1 LLLEQEDECSTTTTE
16 DVPFDEDPAQQD
28 VQAADVPAVQERC
41 PTVNANDA
49 RVENDNSNSN
59 NNDYVNAPTDMD
71 IDNETHRPPEPVA
84 RDDPA
89 AATAASVAS
98 HTTTTFAAETPAS
111 PQRFGNP
118 SLPKILL
125 FKSRPG
131 RGRVST
137 STGEWERLL
146 EFKPLPMDPSSI
158 RNVKYVRGG
167 GETNVEEIFV
177 SSYNDTLGS
186 TKKVDEEEEG
196 VGTSGARKSYRL
208 ESKEDSIPA
217 VLLAELEAKGFDV
230 KGVPV
235 TSATDSAVRG
245 RTKPST
251 LNKTSGNTKYLN
263 ANHRSGKRKL
273 PTAESGPAA
282 SKENA
287 KPAAKKAP
295 GKCKSKCR
303 ETASVAAKGR
313 SKTLNKTVATKRKS
327 AVSLVNEKGKKLKT
341 AEGIQLAAAAAAFE
355 LTNEEKC
362 ESADLLY
369 MDSITAAIEKKVLHV
384 VTSGLSETDT
394 EAFKKL
400 CKETKNNHGTL
411 FLRYCTVLH
420 NQNDFLLTVCPPLL
434 PCLALPCLAFFI
446 LVKVKLTESFKSDKT
461 TLCVVAVEPRGANG
475 GNLVAGKRTLKAMQ
489 AGMAGVPLV
498 SPAWITSCVESSH
511 QFVLPDSSMFVRTL
525 PTKTTREEQIMAFG
539 VSAIAAA
546 IRSSRVQ
553 AATFHFQILND
564 ISVFLCGRFETTIAK
579 LLREAGAEVLTASST
594 VVAKLSA
601 DGDPQVVLLCS
612 DKDCKIPGSVKSQV
626 QIHKSQVRVVNTD
639 WLFDSISCGSVLAA
653 GAYAPKVK
661 QAKEL
666 WALTTDAN

>member
-1 LLLEQEDECSTTTTE
+1 LGKEATSVLKELSTRLSKKWE
-16 DVPFDEDPAQQD
+16 KPYSV
-28 VQAADVPAVQERC
+28 VRG
-41 PTVNANDA
+41 
-49 RVENDNSNSN
+49 
-59 NNDYVNAPTDMD
+59 YVNARMSIAMDME
-71 IDNETHRPPEPVA
+71 IDNEIHSPPEPVA
-84 RDDPA
+84 RSDTAVA
-89 AATAASVAS
+89 AAESVAS
-98 HTTTTFAAETPAS
+98 HTTTTSFAAETPTS
-111 PQRFGNP
+111 PQRFSKSVFAKDTFVQVQARTWSGINKHGGVG
-118 SLPKILL
+118 KIT
-125 FKSRPG
+125 
-131 RGRVST
+131 RVHT
-137 STGEWERLL
+137 SPDGSV
-146 EFKPLPMDPSSI
+146 KY
-158 RNVKYVRGG
+158 NVKYVLGG

-251 LNKTSGNTKYLN
+251 LGKTSGNTKSLN
-263 ANHRSGKRKL
+263 ANHRSSKRKL

-287 KPAAKKAP
+287 KPAAKKAH

-303 ETASVAAKGR
+303 ETAPVAAKGR

-341 AEGIQLAAAAAAFE
+341 AEGIQLAAVAAAFE

-411 FLRYCTVLH
+411 FLGYCTVLH
-420 NQNDFLLTVCPPLL
+420 NENDFLLTVCPPLL
-434 PCLALPCLAFFI
+434 PCIFI